1 MPVSRQGSRAVS
13 GTGVFVPLRLLL
25 PGLLSAFCHREA
37 HQTGNDA
44 EHEGRVLNNASWNR
58 GQEEALGQYGF

>member
-1 MPVSRQGSRAVS
+1 M
-13 GTGVFVPLRLLL
+13 PLRLLL
-25 PGLLSAFCHREA
+25 PGLLSAFCYREA

-44 EHEGRVLNNASWNR
+44 EHEGRVLNKASWNQ